1 MACETLPTLGQCP
14 RGGHD
19 SAGQNR
25 GLPKNPTT
33 YAGARLADDLQ
44 TWCVCSMPALTEPVP
59 GGKTEPDRGKE
70 RLWDSLLAALGFLFG
85 GVMWLRSCA
94 VCKALLRKFRLC
106 DSVRCSC
113 GWVW

>member
-1 MACETLPTLGQCP
+1 MLVPDWQMICR
-14 RGGHD
+14 RGVCVLCRLL
-19 SAGQNR
+19 QNPYR
-25 GLPKNPTT
+25 
-33 YAGARLADDLQ
+33 
-44 TWCVCSMPALTEPVP
+44 